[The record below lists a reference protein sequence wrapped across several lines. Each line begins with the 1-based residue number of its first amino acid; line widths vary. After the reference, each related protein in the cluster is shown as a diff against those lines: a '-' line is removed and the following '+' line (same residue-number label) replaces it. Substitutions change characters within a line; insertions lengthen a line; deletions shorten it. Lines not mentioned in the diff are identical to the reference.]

1 MSLTSATPEVAA
13 PRASGPKQSM
23 AIRRLSLLSV
33 CLVATAGWLYLLWI
47 GAARLA
53 QSF

>member
-1 MSLTSATPEVAA
+1 MSLTSTTPGVAVPA
-13 PRASGPKQSM
+13 ASDPKQSL
-23 AIRRLSLLSV
+23 AIQRLFLLSV

-47 GAARLA
+47 GTTRLA